1 MGELPSIEEML
12 SARPAERGANG
23 RLHLGEIVDGWRVE
37 AFLGAGR
44 SAEVYRVM
52 SVRMGGEGALKLL
65 VDEGYDLRERFE
77 REMNVIR
84 SLAISALPRFFGAGE
99 TGGRPFY
106 VMEYLQPLFLPLD
119 RSEFVPFVA
128 SLAKAVGD
136 LHSAGYIHRDLKPG
150 NVLRRRSG
158 EPVLIDLGLVA
169 PVPGGNLASAF
180 GEHSASRFAVG
191 TPNFAAPEQLLK
203 GSASVRGDVFSL
215 GKMLK
220 ACGGRGMSAR
230 LRAVVRK
237 STSDD
242 PAERYETAKEFA
254 EAVERAGKTPKTLLY
269 SLFAAAFAAA
279 IFFCLPFRGFLY
291 RDRTPKQ
298 KVSQTASAYP
308 VRQPEPP
315 PPQPE
320 SLRAQPGEDDAS
332 HFRRMLKMAERGDAE
347 AQTVV
352 AESYFHG
359 RGVQEDKVAAVK
371 WYGLAAEAG
380 VANAQ
385 ASLGLCLLRGWGCEE
400 NDEAAVTWFSCAAA
414 EGHLGAMNDLAFC
427 YMNGRGVDRDEK
439 TGFAWAM
446 KAAERGHATA
456 QTMVGECYLD
466 GKGVERNQERA
477 DTWLQRAARQGN
489 ARAQMLLRTR

>member
-1 MGELPSIEEML
+1 MGEMRSIEEML

-23 RLHLGEIVDGWRVE
+23 RLRLGEIVDGWRVE

-84 SLAISALPRFFGAGE
+84 SLAINALPRFFGAGE
-99 TGGRPFY
+99 TAGRPFY

-119 RSEFVPFVA
+119 RSELVPFVA
-128 SLAKAVGD
+128 SLARAVGD

-150 NVLRRRSG
+150 NVLRRKSG

-169 PVPGGNLASAF
+169 PVPGNNLAGAF
-180 GEHSASRFAVG
+180 GEHGASRFAVG
-191 TPNFAAPEQLLK
+191 TPDFAAPEQLVK

-220 ACGGRGMSAR
+220 ACGGRRMPAR
-230 LRAVVRK
+230 LCAVVRK

-242 PAERYETAKEFA
+242 PAERYATAEEFA
-254 EAVERAGKTPKTLLY
+254 EAVERAGKTPRPLLF
-269 SLFAAAFAAA
+269 SLLAAAVAVAL
-279 IFFCLPFRGFLY
+279 FFEMPFRGFLY

-298 KVSQTASAYP
+298 EVRQIAPAPP
-308 VRQPEPP
+308 VRQQEP
-315 PPQPE
+315 PPQPK
-320 SLRAQPGEDDAS
+320 SLRAQPGEDDVS
-332 HFRRMLKMAERGDAE
+332 HFRRMLKMAEQGDAE
-347 AQTVV
+347 AQTMV
-352 AESYFHG
+352 AESYFRG

-400 NDEAAVTWFSCAAA
+400 NAEAAVTWFSCAAA

-427 YMNGRGVDRDEK
+427 YMNGRGVERDEK

-446 KAAERGHATA
+446 KAAERGHPTA

-466 GKGVERNQERA
+466 GRGVERNQERA
-477 DTWLQRAARQGN
+477 DIWLQRAARQGN